1 MSASIDSGLVE
12 RFRAIVACRLGLQF
26 EDQKLGWL
34 GDVLRGR
41 VDASKHQVGELYLA
55 QLESEAARDELAAL
69 AQELTVAETYFFRSI
84 DQFRA
89 LQEQVLPERLC
100 AQAARRS
107 LRILSAG
114 CASGEE
120 AYSIAMALHGLL
132 PDPSWKV
139 AIHAVDLNPAM
150 IEKAR
155 RARYTAWSLRETP
168 AALRERWFR
177 PEGGE
182 LVLDDAVRA
191 AVMFEARNLNVDD
204 AAFWRPGSFDV
215 VFCRNVLMY
224 FTSQGAQAA
233 VVRIARSLAPGGI
246 LFLGHAETLRGV
258 SHDFHLRHTHG
269 TFYYQR
275 KDAVELASGGGV
287 VQARTLANGAAE
299 SAALTTAA
307 LERGDSWVEAI
318 GKATE
323 RIRALTQQPAHSPRP
338 DAMPDA
344 QGWHLGRALEL
355 LRQER
360 FADALG
366 LVEALPAESTRDPD
380 MLLLH
385 AVLLVHRGQLGQ
397 AEETCDRLL
406 AIDGLN
412 AGAHFVL
419 ALCREGAGDYAGAAE
434 RDQVAVYLDPAFA
447 MPRLHL
453 GLLARRA
460 GDHEAVRREL
470 QQALALLQ
478 REDASRLLLFGGGF
492 DRGALLA
499 LCRAE
504 LQAIG
509 GVS

>member
-1 MSASIDSGLVE
+1 MNASIDSGLVE
-12 RFRAIVACRLGLQF
+12 RFRAIVARRLGLKF
-26 EDQKLGWL
+26 EDAKLGWL
-34 GDVLRGR
+34 GDVLRQR
-41 VDASKHQVGELYLA
+41 VESEHQAGEVYLA
-55 QLESEAARDELAAL
+55 QLESDVARDELAAL
-69 AQELTVAETYFFRSI
+69 AQALTVAETYFFRSI

-89 LQEQVLPERLC
+89 LQQQVLPERLR
-100 AQAARRS
+100 ARAARRC

-139 AIHAVDLNPAM
+139 SIQAVDLNPAM

-168 AALRERWFR
+168 AAMRERWFR
-177 PEGGE
+177 PDGAE

-191 AVMFEARNLNVDD
+191 AVAFEVRNLNADD
-204 AAFWRPGSFDV
+204 AEFWRPESFDV

-224 FTSQGAQAA
+224 FTPQGAQAA
-233 VVRIARSLAPGGI
+233 VTRIARSLAPGGT
-246 LFLGHAETLRGV
+246 LFLGHAETLRGL
-258 SHDFHLRHTHG
+258 SQDFHLRHTHG

-275 KDAVELASGGGV
+275 KDAVAPAADGG
-287 VQARTLANGAAE
+287 VQARALANGAAE
-299 SAALTTAA
+299 SALTTAA

-323 RIRALTQQPAHSPRP
+323 RIRALTAQSANSPGR
-338 DAMPDA
+338 DAMPA
-344 QGWHLGRALEL
+344 VQGRHLGRALEL
-355 LRQER
+355 FRQER

-366 LVEALPAESTRDPD
+366 LVQALPFESTRDPD

-385 AVLLVHRGQLGQ
+385 AVLLAHRGELAQ
-397 AEETCDRLL
+397 AEETCERLL

-434 RDQVAVYLDPAFA
+434 RDQVAVYLDPTFA

-460 GDHEAVRREL
+460 GDHEAMSREL

-509 GVS
+509 DVS